1 MVQLLMTWD
10 VQPGQEDAHIEFI
23 AKTFIPRMV
32 RLGFRLRDVWSTLY
46 GEAPQMSVGWLA
58 DDRSQLQTMVRSKEF
73 TSLREGLEP
82 YITDFHFRVAPLDD
96 MF

>member
-46 GEAPQMSVGWLA
+46 GDAPQMSVGWLA

-73 TSLREGLEP
+73 TTLREGLAP
-82 YITDFHFRVAPLDD
+82 FVTDFHFRVAPLDA